1 MTWLAIK
8 LFMGKA
14 LERLLGLFR
23 WLLAHP
29 KDAALIGLVCLSV
42 WLWRADSRHIAER
55 DAARAR
61 IAALIKAS
69 DEAKAAQVAVN
80 QAPAIAAKTIAEKSN
95 AEAPAYY
102 RRVADAANANRVRAA
117 SCPSGVANLPGA
129 DPAATVNDGPA
140 GITEMVSRS
149 REDDDL
155 IVAAAARAAKMH
167 DDARQLIEAGV
178 AVAGD

>member
-1 MTWLAIK
+1 MIPWLAIK

-14 LERLLGLFR
+14 LERLLGLFK
-23 WLLAHP
+23 LALAHP
-29 KDAALIGLVCLSV
+29 WQAALIVAVCALF
-42 WLWRADSRHIAER
+42 WQHRAIGQR
-55 DAARAR
+55 DAV
-61 IAALIKAS
+61 IATLIKAG

-80 QAPAIAAKTIAEKSN
+80 RAPAIAAKTIAEKSN

-117 SCPSGVANLPGA
+117 SCPGGAANLPGA
-129 DPAATVNDGPA
+129 DHAAPVNDGPA
-140 GITEMVSRS
+140 ATPEMVSRS

-167 DDARQLIEAGV
+167 QDAAALIEAGV
-178 AVAGD
+178 AVKGE